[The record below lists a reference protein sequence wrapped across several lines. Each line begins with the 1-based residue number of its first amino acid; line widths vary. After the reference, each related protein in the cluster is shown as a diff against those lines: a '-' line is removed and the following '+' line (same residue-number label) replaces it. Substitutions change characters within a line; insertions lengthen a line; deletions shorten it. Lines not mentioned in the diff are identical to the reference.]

1 MCSIEKTQKEM
12 AVGLNRCI
20 FDPMRGKA
28 KMRLRGELVD
38 LNCLKYVYIFSAVYL
53 QFFKQT
59 TNS

>member
-1 MCSIEKTQKEM
+1 M